1 MFLHYYVSVKYKK
14 SRGYLVTVG
23 KCLGFRKSR
32 EGLGRC
38 VKVLDTLEEAISCV
52 KAYADVQC
60 KVSTAVNLSQA
71 EAEFVKSRLEK
82 KVESNE

>member
-23 KCLGFRKSR
+23 KYLYLRKNR

-38 VKVLDTLEEAISCV
+38 VKVLDTLEEAVSCV

-60 KVSTAVNLSQA
+60 KVSTAASLSKT
-71 EAEFVKSRLEK
+71 EAEFVKSRLE
-82 KVESNE
+82 EDIENDE

>member
-23 KCLGFRKSR
+23 KCLGIRKNR

-38 VKVLDTLEEAISCV
+38 VKVMDTLEEAISCV
-52 KAYADVQC
+52 KAYADVQY
-60 KVSTAVNLSQA
+60 KVSMAASLSQA
-71 EAEFVKSRLEK
+71 EAEFVKSRLEE
-82 KVESNE
+82 KVENDE